1 MTREK
6 KFFETYGKRPNKE
19 ICPIY
24 CRCEDCEF
32 EQYRGCINLWW
43 DQEYSIFD
51 KVMIRE
57 KELLM
62 ED

>member
-1 MTREK
+1 MTREE

-24 CRCEDCEF
+24 CRCEDCKF

-43 DQEYSIFD
+43 DQECSIFD